1 MSHTN
6 TELRNI
12 IKNHFSSK
20 GKKLSNLSKC
30 VNFQLKEIIEK
41 YNIIL
46 PEPIEKIEKKQIEK
60 KEKLDTTNHP
70 FKLGTFDYTYEWDDD
85 QGFYGGNFTTI
96 TYTITKITKCFV
108 NVEYNDRP
116 NSVYGKIIN
125 KKYKIDFSDYSG
137 WFFTI
142 GGIHSAKKILFKQS
156 INTNHKYSIYLIKK
170 VWNKYH

>member
-12 IKNHFSSK
+12 IKEHF
-20 GKKLSNLSKC
+20 KKDNKMLSNLSTRVK
-30 VNFQLKEIIEK
+30 FQLEDIIEK

-46 PEPIEKIEKKQIEK
+46 PEPIEKKERKQIEK

-70 FKLGTFDYTYEWDDD
+70 FKLGTFDYTYEWDD
-85 QGFYGGNFTTI
+85 GEGVYGGDFTTI

-108 NVEYNDRP
+108 TVEYNDRP
-116 NSVYGKIIN
+116 NNQYGKIIN
-125 KKYKIDFSDYSG
+125 KKYKIDFCDYWG

-142 GGIHSAKKILFKQS
+142 GELHCKRPIYWDKERYQSFMTFRKI
-156 INTNHKYSIYLIKK
+156 
-170 VWNKYH
+170 WNRYH